1 MITKTFASREDWL
14 AARRGKITG
23 TRVKDLIVKRGTGK
37 KKAFYE
43 LIAERLAVEPDEDET
58 PMDRGSRLESEGM
71 QKFIEQTGKEV
82 DMSLVLW
89 EREDNPSIAISPDG
103 FIGTK
108 EAVEMKCLSSA
119 AHIEAWLTQEI
130 PSEYEDQAL
139 QYFVCND
146 ELETLFFCFYDPRIP
161 CKDFF
166 WIEVNRES
174 VKEKV
179 EEYLKYEQD
188 TLAEVNEIVSTLSGF

>member
-1 MITKTFASREDWL
+1 MITKTYESREDWL

-37 KKAFYE
+37 KKAYYE
-43 LIAERLAVEPDEDET
+43 LIAERLAVEPDTEET
-58 PMDRGSRLESEGM
+58 PMDRGTRLEADGM
-71 QKFIEQTGKEV
+71 QKFTEATGKEV
-82 DMSLVLW
+82 DTSLVIW
-89 EREDNPSIAISPDG
+89 ERDDNSSIAISPDG

-108 EAVEMKCLSSA
+108 IALEMKCLSSA
-119 AHIEAWLTQEI
+119 SHIEAWLTQEI

-146 ELETLFFCFYDPRIP
+146 ELETLFVCFYDPRIP
-161 CKDFF
+161 CKEFF
-166 WIEVNRES
+166 WIEMNRET

-179 EEYLKYEQD
+179 VGYLKYEQD
-188 TLAEVNEIVSTLSGF
+188 TLAEINNIVANLSGF